1 MMHDRQRAMIDERL
15 VLRLGGLQRSDA
27 RELVDNVG
35 AEATILRQESP
46 PVGGYGDLGTRTVAV
61 IVTSRA
67 LRAVAGY
74 LAARQ
79 HSHDETV
86 SLVVQIDDPDG
97 TRREETVTYQA
108 APGSRR
114 PRPRRA
120 RCAHCR
126 ASARLSS
133 GVCGEGLRQRRE

>member
-1 MMHDRQRAMIDERL
+1 MIDERL

-108 APGSRR
+108 APGQST
-114 PRPRRA
+114 A
-120 RCAHCR
+120 EAA
-126 ASARLSS
+126 ASALRALP
-133 GVCGEGLRQRRE
+133 GVGEALERSLW

>member
-1 MMHDRQRAMIDERL
+1 MIDERL

-27 RELVDNVG
+27 RELVDTVG
-35 AEATILRQESP
+35 AEATTLSDESP

-79 HSHDETV
+79 HSHNEAV
-86 SLVVQIDDPDG
+86 RLVVQIDDPDG
-97 TRREETVTYQA
+97 TRREETLTYKA
-108 APGSRR
+108 APGQS
-114 PRPRRA
+114 PVEAAATALRA
-120 RCAHCR
+120 
-126 ASARLSS
+126 LP
-133 GVCGEGLRQRRE
+133 GVGEALERSLW

>member
-1 MMHDRQRAMIDERL
+1 MIDERL
-15 VLRLGGLQRSDA
+15 ILRLGGLQRSDA

-35 AEATILRQESP
+35 AEATILREDP
-46 PVGGYGDLGTRTVAV
+46 PVGGYGDLGTRTIAV

-97 TRREETVTYQA
+97 TRREETLTYKA
-108 APGSRR
+108 APGQSTVEAAAAAL
-114 PRPRRA
+114 RA
-120 RCAHCR
+120 
-126 ASARLSS
+126 LP
-133 GVCGEGLRQRRE
+133 GVGEALERSLW